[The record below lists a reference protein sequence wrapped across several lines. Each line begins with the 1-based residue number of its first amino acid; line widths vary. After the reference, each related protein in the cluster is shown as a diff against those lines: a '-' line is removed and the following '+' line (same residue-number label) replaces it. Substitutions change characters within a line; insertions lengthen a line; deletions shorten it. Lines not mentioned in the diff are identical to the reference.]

1 MIEVQNLTK
10 VYVDTKAVDNISF
23 SIKEGEIVGF
33 LGPNGAGKTTTLRIL
48 TGFLPPT
55 EGKIYIGGYD
65 ISENSLEARKLIGY
79 MPESAALYNELKVI
93 EYLKFR
99 GELNKVPKKE
109 LKGNIDYVL
118 DACLIKDVENTIIGN
133 LSKGYRQRV
142 ALAGV
147 LVHNPK
153 VLILD
158 EPTIG
163 LDPVQIVKIRELIKE
178 IGKERTVF
186 LSTHILPEAEMVSD
200 RVLVIDKGKILAQ
213 DTPQNLKNTLRGN
226 TIYEVI
232 IKPVFENL
240 EEFKKIKGVLEV
252 EKMKEDGD
260 EVLLKIT
267 GEKNVDLREE
277 IFDFVKEK
285 NFKLLKLNEIS
296 LSMEDVFL
304 RLTMEEKEEVQ

>member
-1 MIEVQNLTK
+1 
-10 VYVDTKAVDNISF
+10 
-23 SIKEGEIVGF
+23 
-33 LGPNGAGKTTTLRIL
+33 
-48 TGFLPPT
+48 
-55 EGKIYIGGYD
+55 
-65 ISENSLEARKLIGY
+65 
-79 MPESAALYNELKVI
+79 
-93 EYLKFR
+93 
-99 GELNKVPKKE
+99 
-109 LKGNIDYVL
+109 
-118 DACLIKDVENTIIGN
+118 
-133 LSKGYRQRV
+133 
-142 ALAGV
+142 
-147 LVHNPK
+147 
-153 VLILD
+153 
-158 EPTIG
+158 
-163 LDPVQIVKIRELIKE
+163 
-178 IGKERTVF
+178 
-186 LSTHILPEAEMVSD
+186 MVSD

>member
-118 DACLIKDVENTIIGN
+118 DACLIKDVENAIIGN

-252 EKMKEDGD
+252 EKVKEDGD

>member
-10 VYVDTKAVDNISF
+10 VYVDKKAVDEISF
-23 SIKEGEIVGF
+23 FIKEGEIVGF
-33 LGPNGAGKTTTLRIL
+33 LGPNGAGKTTTLRMI

-55 EGKIYIGGYD
+55 KGKIFIGGYD
-65 ISENSLEARKLIGY
+65 LETQSLEARKLIGY

-99 GELNKVPKKE
+99 GQINGVPKKE
-109 LKGNIDYVL
+109 LKKNIESVVEACFIQDVL
-118 DACLIKDVENTIIGN
+118 DTLISN

-163 LDPVQIVKIRELIKE
+163 LDPVQIVKIRELIRE
-178 IGKERTVF
+178 IGKEKTVF
-186 LSTHILPEAEMVSD
+186 LSTHILPEAESISN
-200 RVLVIDKGKILAQ
+200 RVIVIDKGKILAQ
-213 DTPQNLKNTLRGN
+213 DTPQNLKNALSGN
-226 TIYEVI
+226 KIYEVTF
-232 IKPVFENL
+232 KPAFENL
-240 EEFKKIKGVLEV
+240 EELKKIDGVIEFEKIKEKDGELEV
-252 EKMKEDGD
+252 K
-260 EVLLKIT
+260 VI
-267 GEKNVDLREE
+267 GEKGKDLREE
-277 IFDFVKEK
+277 IFDFAICRNLKILGLTEK
-285 NFKLLKLNEIS
+285 T

-304 RLTMEEKEEVQ
+304 RLTMEEKEVVQ

>member
-10 VYVDTKAVDNISF
+10 VYVDKKAVDNISF
-23 SIKEGEIVGF
+23 FIKEGEIVGF
-33 LGPNGAGKTTTLRIL
+33 LGPNGAGKTTTIRML

-55 EGKIYIGGYD
+55 EGKILIGGYE
-65 ISENSLEARKLIGY
+65 IGEKSLEARKLIGY
-79 MPESAALYNELKVI
+79 MPESAALYNELRVI

-99 GELNKVPKKE
+99 GELNKVPSKE
-109 LKGNIDYVL
+109 LKNNIDYIL
-118 DACLIKDVENTIIGN
+118 DACFIKDVENTIIGN

-178 IGKERTVF
+178 IGRERTVF
-186 LSTHILPEAEMVSD
+186 ISTHILPEAEMISD

-213 DTPQNLKNTLRGN
+213 DTPQNLKNTLKGN
-226 TIYEVI
+226 TIYEI
-232 IKPVFENL
+232 QMKPPMKDI
-240 EEFKKIKGVLEV
+240 EEFKKIGGVLEI
-252 EKMKEDGD
+252 EKLKET
-260 EVLLKIT
+260 EEELHLKIT
-267 GEKNVDLREE
+267 GEKNLDLREK
-277 IFDFVKEK
+277 IYDFLYEK
-285 NFKLLKLNEIS
+285 KIKLLGLTEKT

-304 RLTMEEKEEVQ
+304 RLTMEEKEV